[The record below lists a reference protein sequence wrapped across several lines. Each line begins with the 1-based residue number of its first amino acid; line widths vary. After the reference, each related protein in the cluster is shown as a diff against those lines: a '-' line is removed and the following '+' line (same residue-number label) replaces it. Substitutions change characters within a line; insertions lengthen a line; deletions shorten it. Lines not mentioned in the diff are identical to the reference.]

1 MSSDRLVIPNMI
13 ILSKKR
19 YLEKKFL
26 HNNIDGND
34 IMAVSDIGY
43 NNDELSLHWFEYFNK
58 NT

>member
-1 MSSDRLVIPNMI
+1 MSGDRLVIPNII

-19 YLEKKFL
+19 YLEKFFL

-34 IMAVSDIGY
+34 IMAVSDTRY
-43 NNDELSLHWFEYFNK
+43 NNDELSLYWFEHFNK